1 MNKTT
6 KKEIIVKIIAAIFKS
21 LSRKLLMRQFGLDPA
36 MASDPLFL
44 LVDEVGFEKEVC
56 GR

>member
-1 MNKTT
+1 
-6 KKEIIVKIIAAIFKS
+6 
-21 LSRKLLMRQFGLDPA
+21 MRQFGLDPA